1 MHIDISNVVTLSFY
15 IAFLSIIC
23 ILLFTCGDLELNP
36 GPESYSEISDVSSDS
51 TATTCSFDLFRS
63 HISLMHLN
71 IQSIKPKIDIIQGT
85 LCDFDLLCFTES
97 WLDQNTLNT
106 EVFLEGF
113 TPPFRNDRLDR
124 GGGGVI
130 VYCNDSLYC
139 KRRNDLEPKDLEC
152 VWIETTIKNE
162 KYLIGTF
169 YRPPNSNNNI
179 WDLIEHSIE
188 LAVDTRCKNL
198 IITGDFN
205 ENQFDRNINTK
216 IRYICNTF
224 NLFQLIR
231 EPTSIT
237 ENSANLIDLLIT
249 NNPAII
255 LKSDVIE
262 PFLDVNIRYH
272 CPIVAALQ
280 TIKHPH
286 NTYKRKIWLYEKGDY
301 PKYRYKLSEIDWNSI
316 ITPANPIDIIAQNLT
331 SKLLETASTC
341 IPNKVINIRQG
352 FQRKQRVVINGK
364 ESAYIEINAGVPQ
377 GSILGPLFF
386 LIFINDIVLDIGC
399 AIKLFADDTSIYLII
414 DHPNNAALELNEN
427 LEKVNNWSKQWLV
440 KFNPRKTESLLI
452 SRKQNNPVIHP
463 SLYFDRIPVVEVTSH
478 KHLGLVFNNRCH
490 WGEHIDYVVSKASTK
505 LNVLRSLKFDLDRKT
520 LQCMYLSFIRP
531 VMEYGDI
538 IFDNSPDYCKDK
550 LEKINIEAARII
562 TGATKLVSL
571 NKLYTESGFE
581 SLETRRKKHK
591 LTEFFKIK
599 SSMTPEYLR
608 NLLPLQHDQQHSYP
622 TRNSSNYILPHC
634 RTTYHFN
641 SFIPSTIS
649 MWNQLPNHIKE
660 SNTISSFKQKLNEYY
675 DPHQV
680 PRHYYVGTRKGQIL
694 HARLR
699 MACSS
704 LNHHLY
710 LKNIENNPYCSCG
723 EIETTAHFL
732 LHCQNYHDL
741 RIELENSLNFP
752 ITLNVLLYG
761 DIDRDFEFNKHVC
774 INVQKF
780 IVNTRRFS

>member
-1 MHIDISNVVTLSFY
+1 MNTFFTSQSTVDDTYGHIPILPDIVDQRSLEQIVISESDVLDILKTLDPTKAVGHDLVGPRLLKEAPNELSAPLCKLFNLSLNQKIFPTQWKRANVVPIFKKDDPQKVNNYRPISLLPVISKVFERCVYKYLHNFIRENQLLTQHQSGFREGDSTINQLLYLTHEFSKALDEGKEIRVVFFDISK
-15 IAFLSIIC
+15 AFDRVWHKG
-23 ILLFTCGDLELNP
+23 LLYKIEQFGIKGDLLEWIK
-36 GPESYSEISDVSSDS
+36 SY
-51 TATTCSFDLFRS
+51 L
-63 HISLMHLN
+63 
-71 IQSIKPKIDIIQGT
+71 
-85 LCDFDLLCFTES
+85 
-97 WLDQNTLNT
+97 
-106 EVFLEGF
+106 
-113 TPPFRNDRLDR
+113 
-124 GGGGVI
+124 
-130 VYCNDSLYC
+130 
-139 KRRNDLEPKDLEC
+139 
-152 VWIETTIKNE
+152 
-162 KYLIGTF
+162 
-169 YRPPNSNNNI
+169 
-179 WDLIEHSIE
+179 
-188 LAVDTRCKNL
+188 
-198 IITGDFN
+198 
-205 ENQFDRNINTK
+205 
-216 IRYICNTF
+216 
-224 NLFQLIR
+224 
-231 EPTSIT
+231 
-237 ENSANLIDLLIT
+237 
-249 NNPAII
+249 
-255 LKSDVIE
+255 
-262 PFLDVNIRYH
+262 
-272 CPIVAALQ
+272 
-280 TIKHPH
+280 
-286 NTYKRKIWLYEKGDY
+286 
-301 PKYRYKLSEIDWNSI
+301 
-316 ITPANPIDIIAQNLT
+316 
-331 SKLLETASTC
+331 
-341 IPNKVINIRQG
+341 

-490 WGEHIDYVVSKASTK
+490 WGEHIDYVVSKVSTK

-780 IVNTRRFS
+780 IVNTRRFL